1 MFITDLSIRRPT
13 VSWVMSLILIIFGLF
28 VFWKLPVRELPN
40 GIQPPVVQVQV
51 DYKSAAASIV
61 DQEVTQVLEDVI
73 GGAEG
78 IKNIDSKS
86 ENGRSTINVEFDTS
100 IDLDNAAND
109 IRERVARVVDN
120 LPSESD
126 PPQILKRAAGFTTTM
141 WLSLSSSTWSD
152 LELGDYA
159 ERFLVDQ
166 FSSVKNVGRIR
177 VGGLRELSIRV
188 WVDPIKLAAN
198 DLTIKEV
205 ESAMRGENI
214 SLPAGTLE
222 ADNIDLTLNLDKSYN
237 DINSIKQLPIKKKNN
252 KVILL
257 SDVANVEFGPVSEK
271 TLFKAQTK
279 DQINLK
285 TVGIGIYARSGAS
298 TVELSNEIKK
308 KIIEVKKSLPEEL
321 DLRVSFNRANYVE
334 AAIEEVYKTLFIAFI
349 LVVLIIYLF
358 LGNLKAVIVPAIA
371 LPVSLIASFLGLYI
385 FGLSINIFVL
395 LSFILAIGIITD
407 DSVIMT
413 DAIYRRIENGENS
426 LVAAYKGS
434 KQISFA
440 IIATTLILVAV
451 FLPLIFIKG
460 ISGTLFRET
469 AIALSFSI
477 VVSSFVA
484 LTLSPMLA
492 SKFLNKKTSKKF
504 IIRKFENI
512 FSNFANFYKETLG
525 TVIYKTRTVGIFI
538 IFIIIASI
546 LLFNFSKKELLP
558 MEDRGAYLIIG
569 ATDEGS
575 SFEYTQEQAQK
586 VEARLLPLLQAEDS
600 PYSRF
605 IMRVPGFGSSANSY
619 NSFIII
625 ALLDDWKNRK
635 KGQQIVLREAIGK
648 IVTLP
653 QALAF
658 PISPQSIRV
667 SSYNKPVQM
676 VIYGSTYEEL
686 EEIQKKIIRK
696 LRSNKNL
703 SRIDSDYN
711 RNKPEVKL
719 IINKNKAKDL
729 GVSTKAIGETL
740 ETLYGGK
747 KITTF
752 NKLGKEY
759 PIIVQQYLSD
769 RRNKEGV
776 SKIFVRSET
785 NSKLISLANL
795 VSFKE
800 EGSAKQL
807 ARYNRQRAVTISA
820 NINEGYTLTEAIKF
834 FEEVM
839 SSEAPK
845 NQITWKGKSEEI
857 KETSNEL
864 FIIFALALLTAY
876 LVMAATFNS
885 FIHPFIIVLTVP
897 LAIFGGLVFILFLNS
912 SVNIFS
918 QIALIILIGISTK
931 NSILIVDFAN
941 QIRTTGKNIDTAVKE
956 ACAVRFRPI
965 IMTSLS
971 TMIAMMPL
979 VIGNIGPG
987 AGEGSRLAVG
997 STILG
1002 GMIIS
1007 TFFTLYVTP
1016 SMYLAL
1022 AKNTKRIDVID
1033 IELKKN
1039 YLKNNI
1045 FIFI

>member
-1 MFITDLSIRRPT
+1 MFITELSIKRPA
-13 VSWVMSLILIIFGLF
+13 VSWVMSLILIIFGIF
-28 VFWKLPVRELPN
+28 VFWKLPVRELPD

-51 DYKSAAASIV
+51 DYKSAAAAIV
-61 DQEVTQVLEDVI
+61 DQEVTQVMEDVI

-86 ENGRSTINVEFDTS
+86 ENGRSTINIEFETS

-120 LPSESD
+120 LPDESD

-141 WLSLSSSTWSD
+141 WLSLSSKTWSD

-159 ERFLVDQ
+159 ERFLIDQ
-166 FSSVKNVGRIR
+166 FSSIKNVGRIL
-177 VGGLRELSIRV
+177 VGGLRELSIRI

-198 DLTIKEV
+198 DLTIQEV
-205 ESAMRGENI
+205 ENALRNENI
-214 SLPAGTLE
+214 RLPAGTLE
-222 ADNIDLTLNLDKSYN
+222 ADNVDLTLNLDKSYN
-237 DINSIKQLPIKKKNN
+237 DINTIKQLPIKKLTN
-252 KVILL
+252 KVISL
-257 SDVANVEFGPVSEK
+257 SDIADVEYGPVSEK

-279 DQINLK
+279 DQLNLK

-298 TVELSNEIKK
+298 TVELSDDIKK
-308 KIIEVKKSLPEEL
+308 KIVEVKKSLPEEL
-321 DLRVSFNRANYVE
+321 DLRVAFNRANYVE
-334 AAIEEVYKTLFIAFI
+334 AAIEEVYKTLITAFI
-349 LVVLIIYLF
+349 LVVIIIYLF

-413 DAIYRRIENGENS
+413 DSIYRRIENGETP
-426 LVAAYKGS
+426 LVSAYKGS

-440 IIATTLILVAV
+440 IIATTLILIAV
-451 FLPLIFIKG
+451 FLPLIFIEG
-460 ISGTLFRET
+460 ISGTLFKET

-492 SKFLNKKTSKKF
+492 SRFLKRKTAKNLLVKKF
-504 IIRKFENI
+504 EKI
-512 FSNFANFYKETLG
+512 FLSFANFYKETLEVVINKKKIVG
-525 TVIYKTRTVGIFI
+525 TFV
-538 IFIIIASI
+538 IFIIISSI
-546 LLFNFSKKELLP
+546 LLFNFTKKELLP
-558 MEDRGAYLIIG
+558 MEDRGAYLVIG
-569 ATDEGS
+569 FTDEGS
-575 SFEYTQEQAQK
+575 SFEYTQERAQE
-586 VEARLLPLLQAEDS
+586 VERRLIPLLQSEDS

-605 IMRVPGFGSSANSY
+605 IMRVPGFGSNANSY

-625 ALLDDWKNRK
+625 ALLDDWKNRNK
-635 KGQQIVLREAIGK
+635 NSQTVMREAIGK
-648 IVTLP
+648 IVTVP
-653 QALAF
+653 QAVAF

-667 SSYNKPVQM
+667 SSYNKPIQM
-676 VIYGSTYEEL
+676 VIYGRTYEEL
-686 EEIQKKIIRK
+686 EKIQKNVIQK
-696 LRSNKNL
+696 LRSNPNL
-703 SRIDSDYN
+703 SRIESDYN

-719 IINKNKAKDL
+719 VINKNKAQDL
-729 GVSTKAIGETL
+729 GISTQSIGRTL

-752 NKLGKEY
+752 NQLGKEY

-769 RRNKEGV
+769 RRNKDGI

-785 NSKLISLANL
+785 SGKLISLANL
-795 VSFKE
+795 VEFKE
-800 EGSAKQL
+800 EGSAKEL

-820 NINEGYTLTEAIKF
+820 NISEGYTLSEAIKF
-834 FEEVM
+834 LENVM
-839 SSEAPK
+839 SEIAPE

-864 FIIFALALLTAY
+864 FIIFGLALLTAY

-885 FIHPFIIVLTVP
+885 FIHPFIIILTVP
-897 LAIFGGLVFILFLNS
+897 LAIFGGLVFILFLNTS
-912 SVNIFS
+912 INIFS
-918 QIALIILIGISTK
+918 QIALIILIGMSTK

-941 QIRTTGKNIDTAVKE
+941 QIRTTGKNVESAVKE
-956 ACAVRFRPI
+956 ACNVRFRPI

-971 TMIAMMPL
+971 TMIAMLPL

-997 STILG
+997 ATIFG

-1022 AKNTKRIDVID
+1022 AKNTNRIDAID
-1033 IELKKN
+1033 IELNKQLTKK
-1039 YLKNNI
+1039 
-1045 FIFI
+1045 

>member
-1 MFITDLSIRRPT
+1 MFITELSIRRPV
-13 VSWVMSLILIIFGLF
+13 VSWVMSLILIVFGLF
-28 VFWKLPVRELPN
+28 VFWKLPVRELPS
-40 GIQPPVVQVQV
+40 GLQPPVVQVQV
-51 DYKSAAASIV
+51 DYASASAPII

-86 ENGRSTINVEFDTS
+86 SNGRSTIKVEFDTS

-126 PPQILKRAAGFTTTM
+126 PPQILKQAAGFTTTM
-141 WLSLSSSTWSD
+141 WLALSSSTWSD

-159 ERFLVDQ
+159 ERYLVDT
-166 FSSVKNVGRIR
+166 FSSVKNVGRIL

-198 DLTIKEV
+198 DLTVQEV
-205 ESAMRGENI
+205 ERALRGENI
-214 SLPAGTLE
+214 RLPAGTLE
-222 ADNIDLTLNLDKSYN
+222 ANNIDLTLNLDKSYN
-237 DINSIKQLPIKKKNN
+237 SIETIKQLPIKKTN
-252 KVILL
+252 KKVVVL
-257 SDVANVEFGPVSEK
+257 SDVANIEFGPVSEK
-271 TLFKAQTK
+271 TLFKAQRK
-279 DQINLK
+279 DQLNLK

-298 TVELSNEIKK
+298 TVELSKEIKK
-308 KIIEVKKSLPEEL
+308 KITEVNKSLPEGLKIEIA
-321 DLRVSFNRANYVE
+321 FNRATYIG
-334 AAIEEVYKTLFIAFI
+334 AAINEVYKTLIIAFV
-349 LVVLIIYLF
+349 LVVIIIYLF

-371 LPVSLIASFLGLYI
+371 LPVSLIASFLGIYI

-413 DAIYRRIENGENS
+413 DAIYRRIENGENP

-434 KQISFA
+434 RQITFA
-440 IIATTLILVAV
+440 IIATTLILIAV
-451 FLPLIFIKG
+451 FLPLIFIEG

-492 SKFLNKKTSKKF
+492 SKFLNKKNNKNF
-504 IIRKFENI
+504 IIRKFEKFFLG
-512 FSNFANFYKETLG
+512 FSKFYQETLE
-525 TVIYKTRTVGIFI
+525 VLVKKTKTISVFI
-538 IFIIIASI
+538 IFIIVASV
-546 LLFNFSKKELLP
+546 LLFNFSKKELMP
-558 MEDRGAYLIIG
+558 MEDRGAYLVIG
-569 ATDEGS
+569 FTDEGS
-575 SFEYTQEQAQK
+575 SFEYTQEKAQVIEK
-586 VEARLLPLLQAEDS
+586 RLIPLLQAENS

-605 IMRVPGFGSSANSY
+605 IMRVPGFGSSATSY

-625 ALLDDWKNRK
+625 ALLDHWKNRK
-635 KGQQIVLREAIGK
+635 QDSQTVMRQAIGK
-648 IVTLP
+648 IVTVP
-653 QALAF
+653 QAVAF

-686 EEIQKKIIRK
+686 ERIQSEVIGK
-696 LRSNKNL
+696 LRRNRNL
-703 SRIDSDYN
+703 SRIESDYS

-729 GVSTKAIGETL
+729 GVSTETIGKSL

-747 KITTF
+747 RVTTF

-759 PIIVQQYLSD
+759 PIILQQYLSD
-769 RRNKEGV
+769 RRNKEGI
-776 SKIFVRSET
+776 SKIFVRSDT
-785 NSKLISLANL
+785 TGKLISLSNL
-795 VSFKE
+795 VNFKE
-800 EGSAKQL
+800 EGTAKEL
-807 ARYNRQRAVTISA
+807 SRYNRQRAVTISS
-820 NINEGYTLTEAIKF
+820 NISENYTLSEAIKYL
-834 FEEVM
+834 ENIMAEV
-839 SSEAPK
+839 SPK
-845 NQITWKGKSEEI
+845 SQITWKGKSEEI

-885 FIHPFIIVLTVP
+885 FIHPFIIILTVP

-918 QIALIILIGISTK
+918 QIALVILIGISTK
-931 NSILIVDFAN
+931 NSILIVDYAN
-941 QIRTTGKNIDTAVKE
+941 QIRTTGKNIETAVKE
-956 ACAVRFRPI
+956 ACSIRFRPI

-997 STILG
+997 ATILG

-1016 SMYLAL
+1016 TMYLSL
-1022 AKNTKRIDVID
+1022 AKNTKRIDAVD
-1033 IELKKN
+1033 IELKKQ
-1039 YLKNNI
+1039 LR
-1045 FIFI
+1045 

>member
-1 MFITDLSIRRPT
+1 MFITELSIKRPT
-13 VSWVMSLILIIFGLF
+13 VSWVMSLILIVFGLF

-51 DYKSAAASIV
+51 DYKSASASIV
-61 DQEVTQVLEDVI
+61 DQEVTQVVEDVI

-126 PPQILKRAAGFTTTM
+126 PPQIFKRAAGFTTTM

-188 WVDPIKLAAN
+188 WIDPIKLAAN
-198 DLTIKEV
+198 DLTVKEV
-205 ESAMRGENI
+205 ENAMRGENI

-237 DINSIKQLPIKKKNN
+237 DINSLKLLPIKKTDN

-257 SDVANVEFGPVSEK
+257 SDIANIEFGPVSEK

-279 DQINLK
+279 DQVNLK

-298 TVELSNEIKK
+298 TVELSKDIEK
-308 KIIEVKKSLPEEL
+308 KIVEVKKSLPKEL

-334 AAIEEVYKTLFIAFI
+334 AAIEEVYKTLLIAFI
-349 LVVLIIYLF
+349 LVVFIIYLF

-413 DAIYRRIENGENS
+413 DAIYRRIENGENP

-440 IIATTLILVAV
+440 IIATTLILIAV
-451 FLPLIFIKG
+451 FLPLIFIEG

-477 VVSSFVA
+477 VISSFVA

-492 SKFLNKKTSKKF
+492 SKFLYKKKSKKIF
-504 IIRKFENI
+504 IQKFEKI
-512 FSNFANFYKETLG
+512 FLNFANFYKETLD
-525 TVIYKTRTVGIFI
+525 VLVHKTKTITTFI
-538 IFIIIASI
+538 IFIILASI

-569 ATDEGS
+569 FTDEGT
-575 SFEYTQEQAQK
+575 SFEYTQQQAQK

-635 KGQQIVLREAIGK
+635 KGQQVVLREAIGK

-653 QALAF
+653 QAVAF

-667 SSYNKPVQM
+667 SNYNKPVQM

-686 EEIQKKIIRK
+686 EDKQKKIIRE

-703 SRIDSDYN
+703 SRIESDYN

-729 GVSTKAIGETL
+729 GVSTKSIGETL

-769 RRNKEGV
+769 RRNKQGV

-785 NSKLISLANL
+785 NGKLISLANL
-795 VSFKE
+795 ISFEE
-800 EGSAKQL
+800 EGSAKEL
-807 ARYNRQRAVTISA
+807 ARYNRQPAVTISA
-820 NINEGYTLTEAIKF
+820 NINEEYTLTEAIKY

-839 SSEAPK
+839 ANSAPG

-864 FIIFALALLTAY
+864 FIIFVLALITAY

-885 FIHPFIIVLTVP
+885 FIHPFIIIMTVP

-912 SVNIFS
+912 SINIFS

-931 NSILIVDFAN
+931 NSILIVDYAN
-941 QIRTTGKNIDTAVKE
+941 QIRTTGKNIELAIKE

-971 TMIAMMPL
+971 TMIAMLPL

-1007 TFFTLYVTP
+1007 TFFTLYITP
-1016 SMYLAL
+1016 SMYLKL
-1022 AKNTKRIDVID
+1022 AKNTKRIDTVD
-1033 IELKKN
+1033 LELKKE
-1039 YLKNNI
+1039 LSKK
-1045 FIFI
+1045 

>member
-1 MFITDLSIRRPT
+1 MYLTEVSIRRP
-13 VSWVMSLILIIFGLF
+13 VISWVMSLILILFGIF
-28 VFWKLPVRELPN
+28 VFWKLPVRELPS
-40 GIQPPVVQVQV
+40 GLQPPIVQIQI
-51 DYKSAAASIV
+51 DYKSAAAPIV
-61 DQEVTQVLEDVI
+61 DQEVTQVVEDVI

-78 IKNIDSKS
+78 IKNIESKS
-86 ENGRSTINVEFDTS
+86 ENGRSTINVIFDTE

-109 IRERVARVVDN
+109 IRERVARIIDN
-120 LPSESD
+120 LPTESD
-126 PPQILKRAAGFTTTM
+126 PPQILKQAAGFTTTM

-159 ERFLVDQ
+159 ERYLVDT

-188 WVDPIKLAAN
+188 WIDPIKLAAN
-198 DLTIKEV
+198 DLTVQEV
-205 ESAMRGENI
+205 ELALRRENI
-214 SLPAGTLE
+214 RLPAGTLE
-222 ADNIDLTLNLDKSYN
+222 ANNIDLNLSLNKSYS
-237 DINSIKQLPIKKKNN
+237 DIDKIKQLPIKKNEK
-252 KVILL
+252 KVLLL
-257 SDVANVEFGPVSEK
+257 SDVANIEFGPVSEK

-279 DQINLK
+279 NKINLK
-285 TVGIGIYARSGAS
+285 TVGIGIYAKSGAS
-298 TVELSNEIKK
+298 TVELSKTIREKVAQVSKK
-308 KIIEVKKSLPEEL
+308 LPEGLTLEVAF
-321 DLRVSFNRANYVE
+321 DRANYVS
-334 AAIEEVYKTLFIAFI
+334 AAIEEVYKTLIIAFI
-349 LVVLIIYLF
+349 LVVIIIYLF

-371 LPVSLIASFLGLYI
+371 LPVSLIASFLGLYL

-413 DAIYRRIENGENS
+413 DAIYRRIEKGETP

-434 KQISFA
+434 KQITFA
-440 IIATTLILVAV
+440 IIATTLILIAV
-451 FLPLIFIKG
+451 FLPLIFIEG
-460 ISGTLFRET
+460 ISGTLFKET

-477 VVSSFVA
+477 VISSFVA

-492 SKFLNKKTSKKF
+492 SKFLIKKTNKNFIIKKF
-504 IIRKFENI
+504 EKYFQS
-512 FSNFANFYKETLG
+512 FSKFYKETLNILIDKSKM
-525 TVIYKTRTVGIFI
+525 VSIFI

-558 MEDRGAYLIIG
+558 MEDRGAYLVIG
-569 ATDEGS
+569 FTDEGS
-575 SFEYTQEQAQK
+575 SFEYTQEKAQIIEK
-586 VEARLLPLLQAEDS
+586 RLTPLLQADDS
-600 PYSRF
+600 PYARF

-625 ALLDDWKNRK
+625 ALLDNWKNRDK
-635 KGQQIVLREAIGK
+635 NSQTIMREAIGK
-648 IVTLP
+648 IVTVP
-653 QALAF
+653 QAVAF

-686 EEIQKKIIRK
+686 EEIQKKIINN
-696 LRSNKNL
+696 LRINPNL
-703 SRIDSDYN
+703 SRIESDYS

-719 IINKNKAKDL
+719 IINKSKAKDL
-729 GVSTKAIGETL
+729 GISTESIGRTL
-740 ETLYGGK
+740 EILYGGK
-747 KITTF
+747 KVTTF

-759 PIIVQQYLSD
+759 PIILQQYISD
-769 RRNKEGV
+769 RRNKDGI
-776 SKIFVRSET
+776 SKIFVRS
-785 NSKLISLANL
+785 KDGDLISLVNL
-795 VSFKE
+795 VEFVE
-800 EGSAKQL
+800 EGNAKEL
-807 ARYNRQRAVTISA
+807 NRYNRQRAVTISA
-820 NINEGYTLTEAIKF
+820 NINENYTLSEAIRF
-834 FEEVM
+834 LEDTVSEV
-839 SSEAPK
+839 SPE
-845 NQITWKGKSEEI
+845 NQIAWKGKSEEL
-857 KETSNEL
+857 KETTNEL

-885 FIHPFIIVLTVP
+885 FVHPFIIILTVP

-941 QIRTTGKNIDTAVKE
+941 QLRTKGKNIQDSIKE
-956 ACAVRFRPI
+956 ACDLRFRPI

-971 TMIAMMPL
+971 TMIAMLPL

-987 AGEGSRLAVG
+987 AGEASRLAVG

-1016 SMYLAL
+1016 SMYLLL
-1022 AKNTKRIDVID
+1022 AKNTKRIDAVDID
-1033 IELKKN
+1033 LKKQLN
-1039 YLKNNI
+1039 
-1045 FIFI
+1045 

>member
-1 MFITDLSIRRPT
+1 MFITELSIKRPA
-13 VSWVMSLILIIFGLF
+13 VSWVMSLILVVFGLF

-40 GIQPPVVQVQV
+40 GIQPPVVQVQIN
-51 DYKSAAASIV
+51 YKSASASIV
-61 DQEVTQVLEDVI
+61 DQEVTQIVEDVV

-86 ENGRSTINVEFDTS
+86 ENGRGTINIEFDTS
-100 IDLDNAAND
+100 INLDNAAND
-109 IRERVARVVDN
+109 IRERVSRVVDK

-126 PPQILKRAAGFTTTM
+126 PPQIIKRAAGFTTTM

-159 ERFLVDQ
+159 ERYLVDQ

-188 WVDPIKLAAN
+188 WVNPIKLAAN
-198 DLTIKEV
+198 DLTIREV
-205 ESAMRGENI
+205 ENSLRGENI

-222 ADNIDLTLNLDKSYN
+222 ADNIDLTINLDKSYEN
-237 DINSIKQLPIKKKNN
+237 IETIKQLPIKKTNN
-252 KVILL
+252 KIVQL
-257 SDVANVEFGPVSEK
+257 SDVANIEFGPVSEK

-279 DQINLK
+279 DQLNQK

-298 TVELSNEIKK
+298 TVELSKAIQK
-308 KIIEVKKSLPEEL
+308 KIKEVKKTLPEGL

-334 AAIEEVYKTLFIAFI
+334 TAIEEVYKTLIIAFI
-349 LVVLIIYLF
+349 LVVIIIYLF

-413 DAIYRRIENGENS
+413 DAIYRRIENGES
-426 LVAAYKGS
+426 PLVASFKGS

-440 IIATTLILVAV
+440 IIATTLILIAV
-451 FLPLIFIKG
+451 FLPLIFIDG
-460 ISGTLFRET
+460 ISGTLFKET

-477 VVSSFVA
+477 IVSSFVA
-484 LTLSPMLA
+484 LSLSPMLA
-492 SKFLNKKTSKKF
+492 SKFLNKESSKKTF
-504 IIRKFENI
+504 IKKFEKI
-512 FSNFANFYKETLG
+512 FLNFSEFYNDTLD
-525 TVIYKTRTVGIFI
+525 ILIDKTKTISFFI
-538 IFIIIASI
+538 IFIIITSI
-546 LLFNFSKKELLP
+546 ILFNFSKKELLP

-575 SFEYTQEQAQK
+575 SFEYTQDQAQK
-586 VEARLLPLLQAEDS
+586 VESRLIPLLQEENS

-605 IMRVPGFGSSANSY
+605 IMRVPGFGNSANSF

-625 ALLDDWKNRK
+625 ALLEDWKKRD
-635 KGQQIVLREAIGK
+635 KGQETILREAIGK

-653 QALAF
+653 QAVAF

-667 SSYNKPVQM
+667 SNYNKPVQM
-676 VIYGSTYEEL
+676 VIYGNTYEEL
-686 EEIQKKIIRK
+686 EDIQKRIIKK

-703 SRIDSDYN
+703 SRIASDYN

-719 IINKNKAKDL
+719 LINKNKSKDL
-729 GVSTKAIGETL
+729 GVSTKTIGETL

-747 KITTF
+747 EITTF

-759 PIIVQQYLSD
+759 PIILQQYLSD
-769 RRNKEGV
+769 RRNKEGI

-785 NSKLISLANL
+785 NGKLISLSNL

-800 EGSAKQL
+800 EGSAKEL
-807 ARYNRQRAVTISA
+807 SRYNRQRAITISA
-820 NINEGYTLTEAIKF
+820 NINEGYTLTEAMKY
-834 FEEVM
+834 FEDVM
-839 SSEAPK
+839 SKFAPE
-845 NQITWKGKSEEI
+845 NQIAWKGKSEEI
-857 KETSNEL
+857 QETSNEL
-864 FIIFALALLTAY
+864 FLIFALSLITAY

-885 FIHPFIIVLTVP
+885 FIHPFIIILTVP
-897 LAIFGGLVFILFLNS
+897 LAIFGGIIFILFLNS
-912 SVNIFS
+912 SINIFS

-931 NSILIVDFAN
+931 NSILIVDYAN
-941 QIRTTGKNIDTAVKE
+941 QIRVSGKNIHTAIRE
-956 ACAVRFRPI
+956 ACRVRFRPI

-971 TMIAMMPL
+971 TMIAMLPL

-1007 TFFTLYVTP
+1007 TFFTLYITP
-1016 SMYLAL
+1016 TMYLAL
-1022 AKNTKRIDVID
+1022 AKNTKRIDFVD
-1033 IELKKN
+1033 IELKKE
-1039 YLKNNI
+1039 LTKK
-1045 FIFI
+1045 

>member
-1 MFITDLSIRRPT
+1 MFITELSIKRPT
-13 VSWVMSLILIIFGLF
+13 VSWVMSLILIVFGLF

-40 GIQPPVVQVQV
+40 GIQPPVVQIQV

-61 DQEVTQVLEDVI
+61 DQEVTQVVEDVI

-100 IDLDNAAND
+100 IELDNAAND

-159 ERFLVDQ
+159 ERYLVDQ

-188 WVDPIKLAAN
+188 WIDPIRLAAN

-205 ESAMRGENI
+205 ETAMRGENI

-222 ADNIDLTLNLDKSYN
+222 ADNIDLTLNLDKSYT
-237 DINSIKQLPIKKKNN
+237 DIDSIKQLPIKKNDN

-257 SDVANVEFGPVSEK
+257 SDVANIEFGPVSEK

-298 TVELSNEIKK
+298 TVELSKDIKK
-308 KIIEVKKSLPEEL
+308 KIIQVKKSLPEEL

-334 AAIEEVYKTLFIAFI
+334 AAIEEVYKTLLIAFV

-371 LPVSLIASFLGLYI
+371 LPVSLIASFLGLYL

-413 DAIYRRIENGENS
+413 DAIYRRIENGETP

-440 IIATTLILVAV
+440 IVATTLILVAV
-451 FLPLIFIKG
+451 FLPLIFIEG
-460 ISGTLFRET
+460 ISGTLFKET

-492 SKFLNKKTSKKF
+492 SKFLYKKTSKKLF
-504 IIRKFENI
+504 IQKFEKL
-512 FSNFANFYKETLG
+512 FLNFANFYKETLDIIVNKTK
-525 TVIYKTRTVGIFI
+525 TVSFFI
-538 IFIIIASI
+538 ILIVIASV

-569 ATDEGS
+569 FTDEGT

-605 IMRVPGFGSSANSY
+605 IMRVPGFGNSANSY

-635 KGQQIVLREAIGK
+635 KGQEVVLREAIGK

-653 QALAF
+653 QAVAF

-667 SSYNKPVQM
+667 SNYNKPVQM

-686 EEIQKKIIRK
+686 EEIQKKVIREI
-696 LRSNKNL
+696 RSNKNL
-703 SRIDSDYN
+703 SRIESDYN

-729 GVSTKAIGETL
+729 GVSTKSIGETL

-785 NSKLISLANL
+785 NGKLISLANL

-800 EGSAKQL
+800 EGSAKEL
-807 ARYNRQRAVTISA
+807 ARYNRQPAVTISA
-820 NINEGYTLTEAIKF
+820 NINEGYTLTEAISF
-834 FEEVM
+834 FEDVM
-839 SSEAPK
+839 VDLAPE

-885 FIHPFIIVLTVP
+885 FIHPFIIILTVP
-897 LAIFGGLVFILFLNS
+897 LAIFGGLVFIMFLNS

-931 NSILIVDFAN
+931 NSILIVDYAN
-941 QIRTTGKNIDTAVKE
+941 QIRTTGKNIELAVKE

-1022 AKNTKRIDVID
+1022 AKNTKRIDAVD
-1033 IELKKN
+1033 LELKKE
-1039 YLKNNI
+1039 LTKK
-1045 FIFI
+1045 

>member
-1 MFITDLSIRRPT
+1 MFITELSIKRPA

-28 VFWKLPVRELPN
+28 VFWKLPVRELPD

-51 DYKSAAASIV
+51 DYRSAAAAIV
-61 DQEVTQVLEDVI
+61 DQEVTQVMEDVI

-86 ENGRSTINVEFDTS
+86 ENGRSTINIEFETN

-120 LPSESD
+120 LPDESD

-141 WLSLSSSTWSD
+141 WLSLSSKTWSD

-159 ERFLVDQ
+159 DRFLVDQ
-166 FSSVKNVGRIR
+166 FSSIKNVGRIL

-198 DLTIKEV
+198 DLTIQEV
-205 ESAMRGENI
+205 ENALRNENI
-214 SLPAGTLE
+214 SIPAGTLE
-222 ADNIDLTLNLDKSYN
+222 ADNVDLTLNLDKSYN
-237 DINSIKQLPIKKKNN
+237 NIKTIKQLPIKKSAN
-252 KVILL
+252 KVIIL

-279 DQINLK
+279 DQLNLK
-285 TVGIGIYARSGAS
+285 TVGIGIYAKSGAS
-298 TVELSNEIKK
+298 TVELSDDIKK
-308 KIIEVKKSLPEEL
+308 KIVEVKKSLPDGL
-321 DLRVSFNRANYVE
+321 DLRVAFNRASYVE
-334 AAIEEVYKTLFIAFI
+334 AAIQEVYKTLITAFI
-349 LVVLIIYLF
+349 LVVIIIYLF

-385 FGLSINIFVL
+385 FDLSINIFVL

-413 DAIYRRIENGENS
+413 DSIYRRIENGETP

-440 IIATTLILVAV
+440 IVATTLILIAV
-451 FLPLIFIKG
+451 FLPLIFIEG

-492 SKFLNKKTSKKF
+492 SRFLTKKTMKNIIIKKF
-504 IIRKFENI
+504 EKI
-512 FSNFANFYKETLG
+512 FLSFANFYKETLD
-525 TVIYKTRTVGIFI
+525 VIVNKSKIVVFFI
-538 IFIIIASI
+538 IFIIITSV
-546 LLFNFSKKELLP
+546 LLFNFTKKELIP
-558 MEDRGAYLIIG
+558 MEDRGAYLVIG
-569 ATDEGS
+569 FTDEGS
-575 SFEYTQEQAQK
+575 SFEYTQERAQEIEK
-586 VEARLLPLLQAEDS
+586 RLIPLLQAEDS

-605 IMRVPGFGSSANSY
+605 IMRVPGFGSNANSF

-635 KGQQIVLREAIGK
+635 KNSQTVMREAIGK
-648 IVTLP
+648 IVTVP
-653 QALAF
+653 QAVAF
-658 PISPQSIRV
+658 PISPQSIRI

-676 VIYGSTYEEL
+676 VVYGRTYEEL
-686 EEIQKKIIRK
+686 EQIQTNVIKK

-703 SRIDSDYN
+703 SRIESDYN

-719 IINKNKAKDL
+719 VINKNKAKDL
-729 GVSTKAIGETL
+729 GVSIKSIGRTL

-752 NKLGKEY
+752 NRLGKEY

-769 RRNKEGV
+769 RRNKDGI

-785 NSKLISLANL
+785 SGKLISLSNL
-795 VSFKE
+795 VEFKE
-800 EGSAKQL
+800 EGSAKEL

-820 NINEGYTLTEAIKF
+820 NISEGYTLSEAILF
-834 FEEVM
+834 FENVM
-839 SSEAPK
+839 SEIAPE

-864 FIIFALALLTAY
+864 FIIFGLALLTAY

-885 FIHPFIIVLTVP
+885 FIHPFIIILTVP
-897 LAIFGGLVFILFLNS
+897 LAIFGGLVFILFLNTS
-912 SVNIFS
+912 INIFS

-931 NSILIVDFAN
+931 NSILIIDFAN
-941 QIRTTGKNIDTAVKE
+941 QIRTTGKNIEAAVKE
-956 ACAVRFRPI
+956 ACNVRFRPI

-971 TMIAMMPL
+971 TMIAMLPL
-979 VIGNIGPG
+979 LIGNIGPG
-987 AGEGSRLAVG
+987 AGESSRLAVG
-997 STILG
+997 ATIFG

-1022 AKNTKRIDVID
+1022 AKNTKRIDAVD
-1033 IELKKN
+1033 IELNKQLAKK
-1039 YLKNNI
+1039 
-1045 FIFI
+1045 

>member
-1 MFITDLSIRRPT
+1 MFITELSIKRPA

-51 DYKSAAASIV
+51 NYNSAAASII

-86 ENGRSTINVEFDTS
+86 ENGRSTINIEFDTS

-109 IRERVARVVDN
+109 IRERVSRVVDN
-120 LPSESD
+120 LPAESD

-141 WLSLSSSTWSD
+141 WLSLSSKTWSD

-159 ERFLVDQ
+159 ERFLIDQ
-166 FSSVKNVGRIR
+166 FSSVKNVGRIL

-188 WVDPIKLAAN
+188 WIDPIKLAAN
-198 DLTIKEV
+198 DLTIQEV
-205 ESAMRGENI
+205 ENALRGENI
-214 SLPAGTLE
+214 RLPAGTLE
-222 ADNIDLTLNLDKSYN
+222 AENVDLTLNLDKSYN
-237 DINSIKQLPIKKKNN
+237 NIDTIKQLPIKKSSK
-252 KVILL
+252 KIILL
-257 SDVANVEFGPVSEK
+257 SDVANIEFGPVSEK
-271 TLFKAQTK
+271 TLFKAQTS
-279 DQINLK
+279 DQINLR
-285 TVGIGIYARSGAS
+285 TVGIGIYAKSGAS
-298 TVELSNEIKK
+298 TVELSKNIKK
-308 KIIEVKKSLPEEL
+308 RIIEVKKSLPDGL
-321 DLRVSFNRANYVE
+321 DLRVSFNRATYVQ
-334 AAIEEVYKTLFIAFI
+334 AAINEVYKTLIIAFV
-349 LVVLIIYLF
+349 LVVIIIYLF

-413 DAIYRRIENGENS
+413 DAIYRRIESGETP

-440 IIATTLILVAV
+440 IIATTLILIAV
-451 FLPLIFIKG
+451 FLPLIFIEG
-460 ISGTLFRET
+460 ISGTLFKET

-477 VVSSFVA
+477 IVSSFVA

-492 SKFLNKKTSKKF
+492 SKFLNKKNSKNNLIKKF
-504 IIRKFENI
+504 EKI
-512 FSNFANFYKETLG
+512 FLSLSVAYKETLN
-525 TVIYKTRTVGIFI
+525 VVVNKSKLVGLFI
-538 IFIIIASI
+538 IFIIFVSVF
-546 LLFNFSKKELLP
+546 LFNFSKKELLP
-558 MEDRGAYLIIG
+558 MEDRGVYLVIG
-569 ATDEGS
+569 FTDEGR
-575 SFEYTQEQAQK
+575 SFEYTQEKAQE
-586 VEARLLPLLQAEDS
+586 VEKRLIPLLQGENS

-635 KGQQIVLREAIGK
+635 KDSQTIMREAIGK

-653 QALAF
+653 EAVAF

-667 SSYNKPVQM
+667 SNYNKPVQM
-676 VIYGSTYEEL
+676 VIYGNSYEEL
-686 EEIQKKIIRK
+686 EEIQNNVIRK
-696 LRSNKNL
+696 LRSNRNL
-703 SRIDSDYN
+703 SRIESDYN

-719 IINKNKAKDL
+719 IINKNIAKDL
-729 GVSTKAIGETL
+729 GVSAETIGKTL

-752 NKLGKEY
+752 NQHGKEY
-759 PIIVQQYLSD
+759 PIIVQQYISD
-769 RRNKEGV
+769 RRNKDGI

-785 NSKLISLANL
+785 SGKLISLANL
-795 VSFKE
+795 VKFKE
-800 EGSAKQL
+800 EGSAKEL
-807 ARYNRQRAVTISA
+807 SRYNRQSAVTISA
-820 NINEGYTLTEAIKF
+820 NISENYTLTEAISYLENIMK
-834 FEEVM
+834 ET
-839 SSEAPK
+839 APN

-857 KETSNEL
+857 KETSSEL
-864 FIIFALALLTAY
+864 YIIFILALLTAY

-885 FIHPFIIVLTVP
+885 FIHPFIIILTVP
-897 LAIFGGLVFILFLNS
+897 LAIFGGLVFILFLNTS
-912 SVNIFS
+912 INIFS

-931 NSILIVDFAN
+931 NSILIVDYAN
-941 QIRTTGKNIDTAVKE
+941 RIRTTGKNIETAVKE
-956 ACAVRFRPI
+956 ACNIRFRPI
-965 IMTSLS
+965 MMTSLS
-971 TMIAMMPL
+971 TMIAMLPL

-997 STILG
+997 ATILG

-1007 TFFTLYVTP
+1007 TIFTLYVTP

-1022 AKNTKRIDVID
+1022 AKNTKRIDVVD
-1033 IELKKN
+1033 IELNKQLTKK
-1039 YLKNNI
+1039 
-1045 FIFI
+1045 

>member
-1 MFITDLSIRRPT
+1 MFITELSIKRPT
-13 VSWVMSLILIIFGLF
+13 VSWVMSLILVIFGLF

-61 DQEVTQVLEDVI
+61 DQEVTQVVEDVI

-86 ENGRSTINVEFDTS
+86 ENGRSTINIEFETN

-159 ERFLVDQ
+159 ERYLVDQ
-166 FSSVKNVGRIR
+166 FSSIKNVGRIL

-237 DINSIKQLPIKKKNN
+237 DINSIKQLPIKKTNN

-257 SDVANVEFGPVSEK
+257 SDVANIEFGPVSEK

-298 TVELSNEIKK
+298 TVELSKDIKK
-308 KIIEVKKSLPEEL
+308 KIIEIRKSLPEEL

-334 AAIEEVYKTLFIAFI
+334 AAIEEVYKTLLIAFI

-413 DAIYRRIENGENS
+413 DAIYRRIENGETPLIAS
-426 LVAAYKGS
+426 YKGS

-451 FLPLIFIKG
+451 FLPLIFIEG
-460 ISGTLFRET
+460 ISGTLFKET

-477 VVSSFVA
+477 IISSFVA

-492 SKFLNKKTSKKF
+492 SKFLGKKTSKKVF
-504 IIRKFENI
+504 LQKFEKI
-512 FSNFANFYKETLG
+512 FANFANFYKESLNN
-525 TVIYKTRTVGIFI
+525 IINRTYIVSFFI
-538 IFIIIASI
+538 IFIIFVSV

-569 ATDEGS
+569 STDEGS

-586 VEARLLPLLQAEDS
+586 VEARLIPLLQAENS

-605 IMRVPGFGSSANSY
+605 IMRVPGFGNSANSY

-635 KGQQIVLREAIGK
+635 KGQQVVLREAIGK

-667 SSYNKPVQM
+667 SNYNKPVQM
-676 VIYGSTYEEL
+676 VIYGTTYEEL
-686 EEIQKKIIRK
+686 ENIQKKVINK
-696 LRSNKNL
+696 LRTNKNL

-769 RRNKEGV
+769 RRNKEGI

-785 NSKLISLANL
+785 NGKLISLANL
-795 VSFKE
+795 VNFKE
-800 EGSAKQL
+800 EGSAKEL

-820 NINEGYTLTEAIKF
+820 NINEGYTLNEAIRY

-839 SSEAPK
+839 ANFAPK

-864 FIIFALALLTAY
+864 IIIFVLALLTAY

-885 FIHPFIIVLTVP
+885 FIHPFIIILTVP

-912 SVNIFS
+912 SINIFS

-931 NSILIVDFAN
+931 NSILIVDYAN
-941 QIRTTGKNIDTAVKE
+941 QIRTTGKNIETSVKE
-956 ACAVRFRPI
+956 ACEVRFRPI

-1007 TFFTLYVTP
+1007 TFFTLYITP

-1022 AKNTKRIDVID
+1022 AKNTKRIDIVD
-1033 IELKKN
+1033 LELKKE
-1039 YLKNNI
+1039 LSKK
-1045 FIFI
+1045 